1 MNVKFYFLTL
11 VAALL
16 AVSCVDSSYDLSK
29 VSTDDFVIGD
39 DNSEFEVPVATITLT
54 SDNLQSGSSSSGGAL
69 SLSNVEVAT
78 RASLDDV
85 TFTDILELINAFL
98 PSGESVD
105 IANLTDE
112 STKEEEVTSLV
123 EMLIDELM
131 TRDSKC
137 ADLAAVLHSYVD
149 DIENASEISEVLD
162 YLDIDTTADKIT
174 ESEIYD
180 ALIDLRSTDPDDIEE
195 FKELLVAAILE
206 NLIVDLTEYT
216 NITVEE
222 NIDPISIPSDVIDI
236 ISNNTE
242 GANNSLSVVIT
253 IEHNFPFTFEIEA
266 IELVNSYSTPTGKYL
281 YVTQA
286 GEESYRNEIDIDE
299 LTSILEAGNGA
310 TISTGINLLEY
321 LSSDSIDDYWMKIKI
336 SVIKTGAIVI

>member
-266 IELVNSYSTPTGKYL
+266 IELVNSYSTPTVKYL

-310 TISTGINLLEY
+310 TISTGINL
-321 LSSDSIDDYWMKIKI
+321 
-336 SVIKTGAIVI
+336 